1 MYDLFFTVYTIN
13 DPEGFGVLVFLVF
26 LVFFLITGFNQEN
39 REVRTETLLP
49 PHPPPHHVLLFFYHY
64 YYYYFIFSAS

>member
-13 DPEGFGVLVFLVF
+13 DPEGFGVLVFLFF

-49 PHPPPHHVLLFFYHY
+49 PHPPPHHVLLFFLSLLLLLF
-64 YYYYFIFSAS
+64 YF